1 MRDYFK
7 NLYSNQPLNEY
18 GSCGFVSLCSV
29 LSFADT
35 FYNDDI
41 ISDLYEE
48 RTSALSTEQA
58 ILTSPGVKKP
68 KITENYETPYLYA
81 VNTYNV
87 DYQSYIMYTY
97 NRTKGNTTIDTFETS
112 LAPGKEKDI
121 CQSILPGYLQPQV
134 TEQGYGRTQQEYIS
148 FIKER
153 IDEKIPV
160 LVSIFKHDDVTGK
173 DSSFHSAVAYDYDAN
188 GLYFNLGWGKGY
200 AHYNYL
206 SYAKGFNRIRY
217 CEAIDFSKVI
227 HRHSDNYQVNGT
239 AICGCNLNDE
249 VVYYGGATGTTD
261 PIKVKWM
268 SYYSERNSNESFVI
282 DFGLIKS
289 DGYTDLFT
297 FSTQDNF

>member
-1 MRDYFK
+1 
-7 NLYSNQPLNEY
+7 
-18 GSCGFVSLCSV
+18 
-29 LSFADT
+29 
-35 FYNDDI
+35 
-41 ISDLYEE
+41 
-48 RTSALSTEQA
+48 
-58 ILTSPGVKKP
+58 
-68 KITENYETPYLYA
+68 
-81 VNTYNV
+81 
-87 DYQSYIMYTY
+87 MYTY
-97 NRTKGNTTIDTFETS
+97 NMTKGNTTIDTFETS

-121 CQSILPGYLQPQV
+121 CQSILPGY
-134 TEQGYGRTQQEYIS
+134 
-148 FIKER
+148 
-153 IDEKIPV
+153 PV
-160 LVSIFKHDDVTGK
+160 IVSIFKHDDVTGK

-200 AHYNYL
+200 AHYNFL

-268 SYYSERNSNESFVI
+268 SYYSERNSNASFVI

-297 FSTQDNF
+297 FSTQDNFWDFSYTLWEYIRFNSDDGFYFTLKREENGQEFLPITTEFRGKIL